1 MSEWIRE
8 VEDPKTRVK
17 FLVNARTT
25 TGNPPEVV
33 PSSWPPGGPISVA
46 NDIAAGVPP
55 HVVSR
60 RLGQASEAFTLSQ
73 YSHVLPQQ
81 GAHAAAAF
89 ADAVRDRSTPASTGS
104 VE

>member
-1 MSEWIRE
+1 MFVGEEAQPLYPDTVSQLFDRIVTGLRD
-8 VEDPKTRVK
+8 VRRVS
-17 FLVNARTT
+17 LHSLRHTHATLLL
-25 TGNPPEVV
+25 
-33 PSSWPPGGPISVA
+33 
-46 NDIAAGVPP
+46 AAGIPP

-60 RLGQASEAFTLSQ
+60 RLGHASEAFTLSQ

-89 ADAVRDRSTPASTGS
+89 ADAVRDRQAPPSTGN